1 MVRPK
6 ENLPQIKPGTNEQ
19 LRNYIDAIQNSS
31 AQIVTA
37 SEFLR
42 NEVIMRFEK
51 AIRKLY
57 REDRFLL
64 CHKMNEVT
72 ICGRLA
78 IYLQK
83 QFYDFKGYF
92 VDIEYYM
99 LSVPPNEYEG
109 GNTGRIRIDII
120 LHSRGNYGSRADILM
135 AVEAKYRAKRNTGN
149 SDKMR
154 LRELT
159 ALYSPNTP
167 TSAVHS
173 ALVGVFIRFDECE
186 CKMTFYTSGT
196 EHIEKEYKVK
206 KRTPI

>member
-1 MVRPK
+1 
-6 ENLPQIKPGTNEQ
+6 
-19 LRNYIDAIQNSS
+19 
-31 AQIVTA
+31 
-37 SEFLR
+37 
-42 NEVIMRFEK
+42 
-51 AIRKLY
+51 
-57 REDRFLL
+57 
-64 CHKMNEVT
+64 
-72 ICGRLA
+72 
-78 IYLQK
+78 
-83 QFYDFKGYF
+83 
-92 VDIEYYM
+92 
-99 LSVPPNEYEG
+99 
-109 GNTGRIRIDII
+109 
-120 LHSRGNYGSRADILM
+120 M

-173 ALVGVFIRFDECE
+173 ALIGVFIRFDECE